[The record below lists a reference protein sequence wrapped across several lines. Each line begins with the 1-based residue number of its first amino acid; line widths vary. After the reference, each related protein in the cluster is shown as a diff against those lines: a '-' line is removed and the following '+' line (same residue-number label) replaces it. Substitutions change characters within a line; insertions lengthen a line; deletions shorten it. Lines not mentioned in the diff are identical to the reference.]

1 MTIRARTHGYTGWIN
16 MRLTPY
22 EQSLNNIIMDILRGT
37 NMKYLLQSYTGQKND
52 KFQSFEKYYFLMF
65 NLKKC

>member
-1 MTIRARTHGYTGWIN
+1 MTIRARTHGYTGWVN

-37 NMKYLLQSYTGQKND
+37 NMKYLLQSYTGQKNE
-52 KFQSFEKYYFLMF
+52 KFQSFEK
-65 NLKKC
+65 

>member
-37 NMKYLLQSYTGQKND
+37 NMKFLLQSYTGEKNE
-52 KFQSFEKYYFLMF
+52 KFQSFEK
-65 NLKKC
+65 

>member
-37 NMKYLLQSYTGQKND
+37 NMKYLLQSYTGEKNE
-52 KFQSFEKYYFLMF
+52 KFQSFEK
-65 NLKKC
+65 

>member
-1 MTIRARTHGYTGWIN
+1 MTIRGRTHGYTGWIN

-37 NMKYLLQSYTGQKND
+37 NMKYLLQSYTGEKND
-52 KFQSFEKYYFLMF
+52 KFQSFEK
-65 NLKKC
+65 

>member
-1 MTIRARTHGYTGWIN
+1 MTIRARTHGYTGWVN

-37 NMKYLLQSYTGQKND
+37 NMKYLLQSYTGEKNE
-52 KFQSFEKYYFLMF
+52 KFQSFEK
-65 NLKKC
+65 